1 MDLLGLQFMIPI
13 AVIQK
18 AFTSAVALTANRF
31 TLLFN
36 YVPFTVAD
44 CANHFSLPMNSDF
57 IAIKRGAVTDQGYTQ
72 FKDRWQEEFGL
83 IKYECLC
90 PA

>member
-1 MDLLGLQFMIPI
+1 MNLQGLQFMIPI

-36 YVPFTVAD
+36 YVSFTVAD
-44 CANHFSLPMNSDF
+44 CTDHFSLPVNSDF
-57 IAIKRGAVTDQGYTQ
+57 IAIKRGAVTEQGYTQ
-72 FKDRWQEEFGL
+72 FEDRWQEEFRL
-83 IKYECLC
+83 IKYEY
-90 PA
+90 